1 MKHWIL
7 PNAAACAVRL
17 LKNPGVLKRST
28 LGRYLYRAGFGV
40 KQMQMYQD
48 ARESSSKRFC
58 KPHRMML
65 LQGDIKYISRYLGRP
80 VIATSRIDA
89 YDGTS
94 VTFHYQRHEDHETVT
109 ECIPAIDFIKRL
121 IVHIPDRH
129 FKMVR
134 YYGIYA
140 NTINRKKISGNVY
153 PLRNSVIFP
162 GFWIGV
168 IQSFWLLAMI
178 RSDARS
184 VALLCW
190 F

>member
-1 MKHWIL
+1 MEQLSLKL
-7 PNAAACAVRL
+7 GPSFKK
-17 LKNPGVLKRST
+17 LKNQIYKDHPDGFYV
-28 LGRYLYRAGFGV
+28 RA
-40 KQMQMYQD
+40 
-48 ARESSSKRFC
+48 
-58 KPHRMML
+58 KPNPCSP
-65 LQGDIKYISRYLGRP
+65 DITIKYISRYLGRP

-178 RSDARS
+178 RSNARS